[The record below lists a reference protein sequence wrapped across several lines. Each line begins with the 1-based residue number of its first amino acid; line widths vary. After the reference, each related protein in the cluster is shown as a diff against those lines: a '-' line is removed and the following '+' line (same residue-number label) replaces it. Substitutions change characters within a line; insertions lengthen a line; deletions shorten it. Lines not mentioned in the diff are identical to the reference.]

1 MPQFEVQIST
11 AKQYT
16 GLWEKT
22 YSAIVEAATQ
32 EGLVEAIQSF
42 KVDKSVSLKIDPN
55 AKLGA
60 ANTSCPQEVTVKMK
74 GGEVIEARLG
84 GFVYRV
90 EADCKAVCVESTKDS
105 TSYEIDLPPITSE
118 GETDGES

>member
-1 MPQFEVQIST
+1 MEDNKGVS
-11 AKQYT
+11 
-16 GLWEKT
+16 
-22 YSAIVEAATQ
+22 
-32 EGLVEAIQSF
+32 
-42 KVDKSVSLKIDPN
+42 KVTLFVNPD

-60 ANTSCPQEVTVKMK
+60 ANTSCPPQITVKVK
-74 GGEVIEARLG
+74 DGEVIEARLG

-105 TSYEIDLPPITSE
+105 TSYEIDLPPITSK